1 MPPPIRVAQAPDGAL
16 AYAVPVP
23 VEHLPA
29 VPPGELLA
37 AWSLAR
43 QGAARR
49 LWGPPRGLLFPRPEG
64 GEAME
69 IAIADRDAGAW
80 AEAIDSAVGL
90 ETLPGLALCLR
101 LLALVEVL
109 TRAAWL
115 APLYDVSVE
124 GIDLH
129 PALLSAAAAM
139 PLDAGARFDEAGLRR
154 LLSRPL
160 PQGSPQGS
168 TVGGPPSTTR
178 SA

>member
-1 MPPPIRVAQAPDGAL
+1 MPARIRVARAPDGAL

-23 VEHLPA
+23 VERLPA
-29 VPPGELLA
+29 VPPGDLLA

-49 LWGPPRGLLFPRPEG
+49 RWGPPRLLVFPRPEG
-64 GEAME
+64 EATE

-80 AEAIDSAVGL
+80 AEAIDAAVGL
-90 ETLPGLALCLR
+90 ETLRGLALCLR

-115 APLYDVSVE
+115 GPLYDVTPE

-129 PALLSAAAAM
+129 PALLSAAASM

-160 PQGSPQGS
+160 PQGRRPITS
-168 TVGGPPSTTR
+168 TR